1 MKRVYTDERFP
12 GHQIVNSGD
21 DIFEVCRGNRVLS
34 TFTSWEKPD
43 GTISEAFAARRAA
56 DYFARWAVRDL
67 GEAAEDM
74 RQITPDE
81 FDKVDHTD
89 IFNAPPNPTRQIDR
103 LMSQEKV
110 ERDPQR
116 RAALRRHAL
125 HLMKQEESTAAAVVS
140 HLIES

>member
-12 GHQIVNSGD
+12 GHQIVNSGGE
-21 DIFEVCRGNRVLS
+21 IFEVCRGNRVLS

-67 GEAAEDM
+67 SEAAEDM
-74 RQITPDE
+74 RQITPEE
-81 FDKVDHTD
+81 FDNVDHTD
-89 IFNAPPNPTRQIDR
+89 ISPNPTRQIDR

-125 HLMKQEESTAAAVVS
+125 HLMKQEETVAAAVVS